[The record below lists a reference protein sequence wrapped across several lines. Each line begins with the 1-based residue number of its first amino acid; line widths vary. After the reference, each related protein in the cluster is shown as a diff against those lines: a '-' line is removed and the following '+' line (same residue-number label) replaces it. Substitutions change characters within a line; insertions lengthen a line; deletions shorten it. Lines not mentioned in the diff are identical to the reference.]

1 MNSVYYHLSAYVS
14 HNTAGKL
21 NKQALATAG
30 VSLTENPREAD
41 TVILHDDPL
50 VYPELFARHP
60 HWNTLRTIAYAVW
73 EAEELPPPYVA
84 ELQAVDSI
92 WTCSHFAQQALKQAG
107 KPVHVVPHVV
117 SPVPPTR
124 DDLHNVRRHLA
135 TASALPCNAAADS
148 PPAPFYFYTIAD
160 SYNPRKNLM
169 GLLEIFNAHCAH
181 MPNTYLVVKQY
192 RAHLNLSKLPWLIS
206 IEDKLSDGEISALH
220 QLCHCYVSAH
230 HSEAWGLSLSDALA
244 HGKPVIA
251 TGYSGNMD
259 FMREDNSFPVRYTL
273 APVSALMC
281 DVLPLFAPHM
291 RWAEP
296 DPAHMGYLMRKVL
309 RTYPCPHVTAK
320 ARQTVRAYSLEAVGD
335 SMRQLLKKN

>member
-1 MNSVYYHLSAYVS
+1 MHSVYYHLSTYVS

-21 NKQALATAG
+21 NKQALTAAD
-30 VSLTENPREAD
+30 VTLTENPREAA

-60 HWNTLRTIAYAVW
+60 QWRTRRTIAYAVW
-73 EAEELPPPYVA
+73 EAEELPPAYAA

-92 WTCSHFAQQALKQAG
+92 WTCSHFAQQALRQAG

-117 SPVPPTR
+117 SPVPPTH
-124 DDLHNVRRHLA
+124 DDLHSVRRHLA
-135 TASALPCNAAADS
+135 AASGDA
-148 PPAPFYFYTIAD
+148 PAPFYFYTIAD

-169 GLLEIFNAHCAH
+169 GLLEIFNAHCART
-181 MPNTYLVVKQY
+181 PNTYLVVKQY
-192 RAHLNLSKLPWLIS
+192 RAPLNLSKLPWLIS

-259 FMREDNSFPVRYTL
+259 FMRADNSFPVRYSLT
-273 APVSALMC
+273 PVSALMC
-281 DVLPLFAPHM
+281 EVLPLFAPHM

-309 RTYPCPHVTAK
+309 RTYPCPQITAK
-320 ARQTVRAYSLEAVGD
+320 ARQSVRAYSLEAVGA
-335 SMRQLLKKN
+335 SMRRLLERDRA